1 MKTLTVKLPDDL
13 ARQLDQAAGRK
24 GCTRSALIR
33 QSLVNYLV
41 ENRASGQGPSALDL
55 AGDLVGCVDG
65 PADLSSTPEHPA
77 DYGR

>member
-13 ARQLDQAAGRK
+13 ARQLDQTAGRK

-33 QSLVNYLV
+33 QALAGYLV
-41 ENRASGQGPSALDL
+41 ENRASDQGPSALDL
-55 AGDLVGCVDG
+55 AGDLVGCADG
-65 PADLSSTPEHPA
+65 PEDLSSNPDHLA

>member
-1 MKTLTVKLPDDL
+1 MKTLTVKLPDEL
-13 ARQLDQAAGRK
+13 ARQIDQAARQR

-33 QSLVNYLV
+33 QALTGYLV
-41 ENRASGQGPSALDL
+41 EGQTSGHGPSALDL

-65 PADLSSTPEHPA
+65 PEDLSSNPDHLA